1 MRPMHSQHTR
11 GQSAQPPAASNQP
24 CKKRTERQVN
34 KTSTRQHVAGEEPR
48 APMDHNMPKAV
59 SFARLGYSRTPHNN
73 HRCRRAAIPVQAH
86 APCSSGWRAGAPVGV
101 VCVPTQ
107 PARRDKGRAEQ
118 SRAEHAASGA
128 GRGICSGLGFS
139 GSRAGGQGAAARWRA
154 GGRRHRSCCCCA
166 GQRTGEAARRQRAR
180 ATRQT
185 SVPGA
190 YPLSRA
196 CSRLMLPAAD
206 ASSSS
211 QAAARLCVSV

>member
-101 VCVPTQ
+101 ACVPPSRHGVT
-107 PARRDKGRAEQ
+107 RAEQ
-118 SRAEHAASGA
+118 SRAEQSMLQVVPAGASVVGWASLAAA
-128 GRGICSGLGFS
+128 LVGRGQRPGGAREVVAIDHVVAAQGRGQARRRGGNAPGPHGRPQCRGHTHSLGPAPGSCS
-139 GSRAGGQGAAARWRA
+139 RPQMPAAAA
-154 GGRRHRSCCCCA
+154 KPQLG
-166 GQRTGEAARRQRAR
+166 
-180 ATRQT
+180 
-185 SVPGA
+185 
-190 YPLSRA
+190 
-196 CSRLMLPAAD
+196 
-206 ASSSS
+206 
-211 QAAARLCVSV
+211 CV